1 MALFRRNKTWWTD
14 FSVNGQRYRQSLQT
28 TDWREAQRLEKDLI
42 AQACAGKLAAS
53 GQPFARMAFR
63 DAAERFLADR
73 LAHLTPK
80 GIQIERERGKP
91 LKGFFGALPLRRITL
106 DGILAYF
113 AERKTAGISNATIN
127 RELDVLRG
135 ILKRAKRWHQF
146 ADDIKPLPIRHDTGR
161 ALSYEEKVRL
171 LKTAASRLDWE
182 VAYCASVLAFNT
194 TMRSCEIRGLRWRDV
209 NFLERTLKVRRSFT
223 KTDAGERVIPLN
235 ADALAAILQLRER
248 AKLLFGAVLD
258 PDWYILPRHIGYK
271 VKPDPTR
278 PMSSWRSAWRS
289 LRKAAGLAGLRFHD
303 LRHHAITELAESAAS
318 DQTIMAIAGHVSHRM
333 LAHYSHVRL
342 EAKRRALD
350 ALSGTLSG
358 RTRDRGY
365 GTNKDT
371 NASHGST
378 EEPQLTEKIGGADG
392 IRTHD
397 LLDAIE
403 ARFQLRHG
411 PTETPESL

>member
-1 MALFRRNKTWWTD
+1 M
-14 FSVNGQRYRQSLQT
+14 NGQRYRQSLQT
-28 TDWREAQRLEKDLI
+28 TDWRAGSAAAGEGPNCAG
-42 AQACAGKLAAS
+42 AGKLAAS

-106 DGILAYF
+106 DGILAYI
-113 AERKTAGISNATIN
+113 AERKNTGISNATIN

-135 ILKRAKRWHQF
+135 VLKRAKRWHQF
-146 ADDIKPLPIRHDTGR
+146 TDDIKPLPIRHDTGR
-161 ALSYEEKVRL
+161 ALSYEEKVKL
-171 LKTAASRLDWE
+171 LKTAASRPDWE
-182 VAYCASVLAFNT
+182 VAYCVSVLAFNT

-209 NFLERTLKVRRSFT
+209 NFLDRTLKVRRSFT

-235 ADALAAILQLRER
+235 SVALAAILELRER
-248 AKLLFGAVLD
+248 AKLLFGVLLD
-258 PDWYILPRHIGYK
+258 PDWYVLPRHTGYK

-303 LRHHAITELAESAAS
+303 LRHHAITELAESEAS

-333 LAHYSHVRL
+333 LAHYSQVRL

-350 ALSGTLSG
+350 ALSGMLSG
-358 RTRDRGY
+358 RTGGRGY
-365 GTNKDT
+365 DT
-371 NASHGST
+371 N
-378 EEPQLTEKIGGADG
+378 
-392 IRTHD
+392 
-397 LLDAIE
+397 
-403 ARFQLRHG
+403 
-411 PTETPESL
+411 